1 MKICVEFLKS
11 NPASKSPSGLS
22 LYKYQMKITE
32 ILEGFQLQKNQWA
45 LDISNDAKHEV
56 SDDLINLVQT
66 AYAGTAQG
74 SFVNNVSNLLP
85 SDWAVLDFDA
95 DPDVDSAVF
104 YRGPRA
110 QEPWTGFKIQG
121 LGHDGSRVSKDRALS
136 KLAEMLHKPG
146 WWIES
151 SGALRSVLARRG
163 CPAVS
168 NQQLLQGLFPDSD
181 LQMID
186 NTTYTRRLPEGGL
199 VTETVFGN
207 PRLNKMT
214 GQLAEA
220 FNQPYKTKWKKSNF
234 AHPGSSY
241 SEVQLPDGTPLIIVF
256 FHMGDGKYNVEFTRN
271 QSGGLTGRGDA
282 QKIFATVLHD
292 IIEFAKERK
301 PQQLAFTASK
311 EMDPNSKPGVRAN
324 PNSRAKLYTRM
335 VRRYAEPLGYR
346 VQYQEVPSQLLYTL
360 TQITPKEETLEEETL
375 EELVGI
381 KNKVKNLPGSMPAYD
396 DETRVRYTHGMK
408 WNQVMQDHG
417 FQQLGSG
424 LQASVYGHP
433 KLPYVLKLFRSE
445 DVAYAEWIK
454 VAMANKNNPHMPRFV
469 SKRMVRITQDIV
481 AIRMEPLSPIEGIFL
496 KIHLV
501 SDRLL
506 EGGLAASQPPSRLA
520 GKLAYLPEYKHFEQ
534 YCNTHPN
541 WMAALDIAWHSMQ
554 SHGNDFHPGNCMLR
568 GDDMVIT
575 DPVQ

>member
-1 MKICVEFLKS
+1 
-11 NPASKSPSGLS
+11 
-22 LYKYQMKITE
+22 MKITE

-110 QEPWTGFKIQG
+110 HEPWTGFKIQG
-121 LGHDGSRVSKDRALS
+121 LGHDGSRASKDRALD
-136 KLAEMLHKPG
+136 KLAEMLGKPG

-151 SGALRSVLARRG
+151 SGALRSVLTRRG

-186 NTTYTRRLPEGGL
+186 NTTYTRRLSEGGL

-214 GQLAEA
+214 GQ
-220 FNQPYKTKWKKSNF
+220 
-234 AHPGSSY
+234 
-241 SEVQLPDGTPLIIVF
+241 
-256 FHMGDGKYNVEFTRN
+256 
-271 QSGGLTGRGDA
+271 
-282 QKIFATVLHD
+282 
-292 IIEFAKERK
+292 
-301 PQQLAFTASK
+301 
-311 EMDPNSKPGVRAN
+311 
-324 PNSRAKLYTRM
+324 
-335 VRRYAEPLGYR
+335 
-346 VQYQEVPSQLLYTL
+346 
-360 TQITPKEETLEEETL
+360 LEEETL

-469 SKRMVRITQDIV
+469 SKRMVRITQEIV
-481 AIRMEPLSPIEGIFL
+481 AIRMEPLVPIEGIFL
-496 KIHLV
+496 KIHTV

-506 EGGLAASQPPSRLA
+506 EGSLAASQPPSRLA
-520 GKLAYLPEYKHFEQ
+520 GKLAYLPEYKYFEQ
-534 YCNTHPN
+534 YCNTHPH
-541 WMAALDIAWHSMQ
+541 WMAALDITWNSMQ
-554 SHGNDFHPGNCMLR
+554 RHGNDFHPGNCMRR
-568 GDDMVIT
+568 GDDLVIT